1 MKGYSDA
8 LRQWE
13 FTSAF
18 RAEMKDYL
26 LMHGINYSNYHDE
39 ENDIQFHF
47 QNALSYSGP
56 ILDHEDLSASLSSA
70 TLSSSFGDKN
80 NSNHHAEFEG
90 QASNIPHL
98 LQVQAYESAMQ
109 YVTISARHLPEM
121 NTGSI
126 DNALSMMTAGVEH
139 DKTTSSPII
148 HTIFINAVHRCSL
161 IRTAFQIVAGGG
173 RGGTDDEYSYEELAI
188 EALENKSF
196 DDMIQNEGINVDATW
211 SIRLRRYGPMEMVDV
226 TQQKQQQLPSSNK
239 RPPRQARYGKNVR
252 SPLTDERQAI
262 LSMAELVK
270 LFRGKV
276 NLENPMCSIYLLEGL
291 QSIRMSSAGSCD
303 AEGAFGTTSRKSN
316 IGEKSSSSKLL
327 ARVVAKGPKFTILDP
342 FAGSCATLLAASHI
356 ATLPT
361 FSLLSSTSTERQFNP
376 SGGDRGGGCR
386 SVAIEVAHNGFVNRA
401 DIVQDFIHRSLP
413 PPLEIIRGN
422 CFSPEVRHRARMAI
436 GGGAFDAIV
445 TDPPYGIRE
454 ALGGPEK
461 HMADG
466 TMNAI
471 SPLTELFDAMG
482 HDRLAGT
489 PLLKSGGR
497 LVAFI
502 PVRRKEECIT
512 DCLPDSVA
520 MAAAGLVMEGE
531 PKEQVL
537 SDILSRWLV
546 SFVGV

>member
-1 MKGYSDA
+1 MHRCYHRRKKLSVSPLFATKELSNSAGEVIPTSLFDKVDDAPTNTATTNHWEKSIYNINNSYIIQWRGEGTEGYSDA

-327 ARVVAKGPKFTILDP
+327 ARVVAKGPK
-342 FAGSCATLLAASHI
+342 
-356 ATLPT
+356 
-361 FSLLSSTSTERQFNP
+361 
-376 SGGDRGGGCR
+376 
-386 SVAIEVAHNGFVNRA
+386 V
-401 DIVQDFIHRSLP
+401 
-413 PPLEIIRGN
+413 
-422 CFSPEVRHRARMAI
+422 
-436 GGGAFDAIV
+436 
-445 TDPPYGIRE
+445 
-454 ALGGPEK
+454 
-461 HMADG
+461 
-466 TMNAI
+466 
-471 SPLTELFDAMG
+471 
-482 HDRLAGT
+482 
-489 PLLKSGGR
+489 
-497 LVAFI
+497 
-502 PVRRKEECIT
+502 
-512 DCLPDSVA
+512 
-520 MAAAGLVMEGE
+520 
-531 PKEQVL
+531 
-537 SDILSRWLV
+537 
-546 SFVGV
+546 